1 MNTSFFI
8 NTLCLSQDIQS
19 FVGPGCIVGGMP
31 KLWDETIEA
40 HRRSVQ
46 DATLETTAQLVAER
60 GLRGVTMS
68 EIAEKTGIGRAT
80 LYKYFPDV
88 ETILAAWHQRQISQ
102 HLSHLAEIRDRAQ
115 GPEER
120 LEAVLIAFAEIQR
133 ERAQHGHG
141 QPHGSEL
148 AVSLHTDDQLAQ
160 AQHEVH
166 GLIGE
171 LIADAATAGSVRSDV
186 NSNELAGYC
195 IHALEAARH
204 APSEGAVSRLVKLT
218 LAGMRPEGSNTP
230 P

>member
-1 MNTSFFI
+1 
-8 NTLCLSQDIQS
+8 
-19 FVGPGCIVGGMP
+19 MP

-40 HRRSVQ
+40 HRLSVQ
-46 DATLETTAQLVAER
+46 EATLATTAQLVAER

-88 ETILAAWHQRQISQ
+88 ETILAAWHQRQIRH
-102 HLSHLAEIRDRAQ
+102 HLNHLREVRDRAQ
-115 GPEER
+115 GPENR
-120 LEAVLIAFAEIQR
+120 LEAVLTAFAHIQR
-133 ERAQHGHG
+133 DRARHGHG

-148 AVSLHTDDQLAQ
+148 AVLLHTDDQLAQ

-171 LIADAATAGSVRSDV
+171 LITDAATAGTIRSDV
-186 NSNELAGYC
+186 SSEELAGYC

-204 APSEGAVSRLVKLT
+204 TPSEEAVSRLLMLT
-218 LAGMRPEGSNTP
+218 LAGMRPEG
-230 P
+230 

>member
-1 MNTSFFI
+1 
-8 NTLCLSQDIQS
+8 
-19 FVGPGCIVGGMP
+19 MP

-68 EIAEKTGIGRAT
+68 EIAVKTGIGRAT

-88 ETILAAWHQRQISQ
+88 ETILAAWHQRQIRH
-102 HLSHLAEIRDRAQ
+102 HLNHLGEVRDQAQ
-115 GPEER
+115 GPDAR
-120 LEAVLIAFAEIQR
+120 LEAVLTAFAHIQR
-133 ERAQHGHG
+133 DRARHGHG

-148 AVSLHTDDQLAQ
+148 AVLLHTDDQLAQ

-171 LIADAATAGSVRSDV
+171 LITDAATAGTVRSDV
-186 NSNELAGYC
+186 SSEELAGYC

-204 APSEGAVSRLVKLT
+204 TPSEEAVSRLLMLI
-218 LAGMRPEGSNTP
+218 LAGMRPEG
-230 P
+230 

>member
-1 MNTSFFI
+1 
-8 NTLCLSQDIQS
+8 
-19 FVGPGCIVGGMP
+19 MP

-88 ETILAAWHQRQISQ
+88 ETILAGWHQRQIRR
-102 HLSHLAEIRDRAQ
+102 HLTHLGEVRDRTDDPA
-115 GPEER
+115 ER
-120 LEAVLIAFAEIQR
+120 LEAVLTAFAHIQR
-133 ERAQHGHG
+133 ERARHGHG

-148 AVSLHTDDQLAQ
+148 AVLLHTDDQLAQ
-160 AQHEVH
+160 AQHEMH

-171 LIADAATAGSVRSDV
+171 LITDAATAGTVRSDI
-186 NSNELAGYC
+186 NSEELAGYC

-204 APSEGAVSRLVKLT
+204 ARSEEAISRLVTLT
-218 LAGMRPEGSNTP
+218 LAGMRPEH
-230 P
+230 

>member
-1 MNTSFFI
+1 
-8 NTLCLSQDIQS
+8 
-19 FVGPGCIVGGMP
+19 MP

-46 DATLETTAQLVAER
+46 DATLETTAQLVAKR

-88 ETILAAWHQRQISQ
+88 ETILAAWHQRQIRQ
-102 HLSHLAEIRDRAQ
+102 HLTHLGEVRDQAQEPEDRLKAVLTAFAHIQRDRA
-115 GPEER
+115 R
-120 LEAVLIAFAEIQR
+120 
-133 ERAQHGHG
+133 HGHG

-148 AVSLHTDDQLAQ
+148 AVLLHTDDQLAQ

-166 GLIGE
+166 EMIGE
-171 LIADAATAGSVRSDV
+171 LITDAATTGTIRSDV
-186 NSNELAGYC
+186 SSEELAGYC

-204 APSEGAVSRLVKLT
+204 TPSEEAVSRLVMLT
-218 LAGMRPEGSNTP
+218 LAGIRPER
-230 P
+230 

>member
-1 MNTSFFI
+1 
-8 NTLCLSQDIQS
+8 
-19 FVGPGCIVGGMP
+19 MP

-88 ETILAAWHQRQISQ
+88 ETILAAWHQRQIRQ
-102 HLSHLAEIRDRAQ
+102 HLTHLGEVRDRAQ
-115 GPEER
+115 EPDDR
-120 LEAVLIAFAEIQR
+120 LEAVLTAFAHIQR
-133 ERAQHGHG
+133 DRGRHGQG
-141 QPHGSEL
+141 QPHASEL
-148 AVSLHTDDQLAQ
+148 AVLLHTDDQLAQ

-166 GLIGE
+166 EMIGE
-171 LIADAATAGSVRSDV
+171 LITDAATAGTIRSDV
-186 NSNELAGYC
+186 SSEELAGYC

-204 APSEGAVSRLVKLT
+204 TPSEEAVSRLVMLT
-218 LAGMRPEGSNTP
+218 LAGIRPER
-230 P
+230 

>member
-1 MNTSFFI
+1 
-8 NTLCLSQDIQS
+8 
-19 FVGPGCIVGGMP
+19 MP

-80 LYKYFPDV
+80 LYKYFSDV
-88 ETILAAWHQRQISQ
+88 ETILATWHQRQIRQ
-102 HLSHLAEIRDRAQ
+102 HLNHLGEVRDRAR
-115 GPEER
+115 GPDER
-120 LEAVLIAFAEIQR
+120 LEAVLTAFAHIQR
-133 ERAQHGHG
+133 EKARHGHG
-141 QPHGSEL
+141 RTHGSEL
-148 AVSLHTDDQLAQ
+148 AALLHTNDQLAQ

-171 LIADAATAGSVRSDV
+171 LITDAATAGTIRTDISPE
-186 NSNELAGYC
+186 ELAGYC

-204 APSEGAVSRLVKLT
+204 TPSEEAVTRLLMLT
-218 LAGMRPEGSNTP
+218 LAGMRPER
-230 P
+230 

>member
-1 MNTSFFI
+1 MSSPLGGRQHLYRDI
-8 NTLCLSQDIQS
+8 LSLSSRVVQIQAACT
-19 FVGPGCIVGGMP
+19 VRGMP

-46 DATLETTAQLVAER
+46 DATLETTAHLVAER

-88 ETILAAWHQRQISQ
+88 ETILAAWHQRQVRQ
-102 HLSHLAEIRDRAQ
+102 HLTHLGEVRDGAH
-115 GPEER
+115 GPEDR
-120 LEAVLIAFAEIQR
+120 LEAVLTAFAHIQR
-133 ERAQHGHG
+133 ERARHSHG

-148 AVSLHTDDQLAQ
+148 AVLVHTDDQLAQ

-166 GLIGE
+166 GLIEE
-171 LIADAATAGSVRSDV
+171 LITDAATAGTIRSDV
-186 NSNELAGYC
+186 SSEELAGYC

-204 APSEGAVSRLVKLT
+204 IPSEEAVTRLLMLT
-218 LAGMRPEGSNTP
+218 LAGMRPER
-230 P
+230 

>member
-1 MNTSFFI
+1 
-8 NTLCLSQDIQS
+8 
-19 FVGPGCIVGGMP
+19 MP

-46 DATLETTAQLVAER
+46 EATLETTAHLVAER

-88 ETILAAWHQRQISQ
+88 ETILAAWHQRQIRQ
-102 HLSHLAEIRDRAQ
+102 HLTHLGDVRDRSD

-120 LEAVLIAFAEIQR
+120 LEAVLTAFAHIQL
-133 ERAQHGHG
+133 ERARHGHG
-141 QPHGSEL
+141 QPHASEL

-166 GLIGE
+166 RLIAE
-171 LIADAATAGSVRSDV
+171 LITDAATAGAVRTDISPE
-186 NSNELAGYC
+186 ELAGYC
-195 IHALEAARH
+195 IHALEAASH
-204 APSEGAVSRLVKLT
+204 APSEEAVSRLVMLT
-218 LAGMRPEGSNTP
+218 LVGMRSER
-230 P
+230 